1 MHRLYTTIIMVFLT
15 STLLVNASTSHSQN
29 SELITIVKQQQKLAK
44 NVLKLYRDFQA
55 DQKNIAK
62 KKKMKNT
69 INSFDRNHLKLIK
82 SRSNTKLIQQ
92 KLTKIGEIWKIAHD
106 LSKTKKHSDMLKT
119 TMNDISG
126 KMEEV
131 RKLYQNNAK

>member
-29 SELITIVKQQQKLAK
+29 LELITIVKQQQKLAK
-44 NVLKLYRDFQA
+44 NVSKLYRDFQA

-126 KMEEV
+126 KMEEIG
-131 RKLYQNNAK
+131 KLYQNNAK